1 MTSEDQ
7 PIKAPMP
14 ENIRIEH
21 RADGLTLSY
30 RWFSAK
36 FIFLALFC
44 LFWDG
49 FLVFWYGIA
58 LSQDAPWIMLVFPL
72 LHLAV
77 GVFLTYYTVAGIY
90 NRTIITVG
98 QGKLSIQHAP
108 LPWPG
113 SRVLQASEI
122 SQLYCE
128 ETTSRGRN
136 GPQTSYRLSAVT
148 SDNKKINLLTG
159 FDSPDSARF
168 LERQVEEWLGI
179 RDRRVEG
186 EMPK

>member
-1 MTSEDQ
+1 
-7 PIKAPMP
+7 
-14 ENIRIEH
+14 
-21 RADGLTLSY
+21 
-30 RWFSAK
+30 
-36 FIFLALFC
+36 
-44 LFWDG
+44 
-49 FLVFWYGIA
+49 
-58 LSQDAPWIMLVFPL
+58 MLVFPL

-98 QGKLSIQHAP
+98 QGTLSIQHGP

-128 ETTSRGRN
+128 ENTSRGRN

>member
-7 PIKAPMP
+7 PMKARMP
-14 ENIRIEH
+14 ENLSIEH
-21 RADGLTLSY
+21 RNDGLTLSY
-30 RWFSAK
+30 RWFSGK

-58 LSQDAPWIMLVFPL
+58 FSQDAPWIMLVFPL
-72 LHLAV
+72 LHLSA
-77 GVFLTYYTVAGIY
+77 GVFLTYYTIAGIY

-98 QGKLSIQHAP
+98 QGKLSIQHGP

-113 SRVLQASEI
+113 NRTLQGSEI
-122 SQLYCE
+122 NQLYPE
-128 ETTSRGRN
+128 EVIARGRN
-136 GPQTSYRLSAVT
+136 GPQISYRLSAV
-148 SDNKKINLLTG
+148 SNDNKKIKLLSG
-159 FDSPDSARF
+159 FDSPDSIRF
-168 LERQVEEWLGI
+168 IERQVEMWLGI